1 MKKIFVLSALV
12 LLFAGCVT
20 TTATKDGQSAPNEG
34 GYPARWEQA
43 VLTQDDFGSELKVV
57 RENDEVWV
65 IVAKTN
71 CFWTRQYVGK
81 SIWLKWG
88 PIESKLMN
96 DEGEIC
102 DFWTR
107 KRLQ

>member
-1 MKKIFVLSALV
+1 MNKIFVLSAILM
-12 LLFAGCVT
+12 LFAGCT
-20 TTATKDGQSAPNEG
+20 TTGTVKDGKDTSNQG
-34 GYPARWEQA
+34 GYQGRWEQA
-43 VLTQDDFGSELKVV
+43 VLTEDDYGTELRVV
-57 RENDEVWV
+57 RENEEVWV
-65 IVAKTN
+65 LVSKTN
-71 CFWTRQYVGK
+71 CFWTRQYVGR

-96 DEGEIC
+96 DEGETC